1 MVLLVRKQSN
11 TKSQEAQM
19 DFNTKAVKEG
29 VEQIATMFSD
39 LVVGYAQEREGV
51 SISEIEQGMRQML
64 QEVGRQAMAQVLAK
78 SDAKEASIRCQ
89 CHHKANYRCRRE
101 GMVIT
106 VFGRVKY
113 KRSYYLCDHCGRGE
127 KPLDTLLKIQPG
139 EVSRGLKPLL
149 ALLGIQ
155 TSFDEAAELAK
166 ALLLV
171 DISDNSIRKA
181 AQWVGQKQ
189 DELEEKWKRLS
200 DWHHYM
206 NDLTRQEA
214 SAPRRL
220 YGSIDGVMV
229 PTQAE
234 WRELKTVCWYE
245 VSPVSQRQWPSRYK
259 ERLGEL
265 EALKAT
271 NIRYHCDIED
281 AETFST
287 LLWATGCH
295 YLADRAQELIFVCDG
310 AKWIWRLIEENF
322 PQAIQILDWYH
333 AVEYLTPVAH
343 ALFHDEAKRTE
354 WMTIMKEH
362 LWFSRTQLVIDNCL
376 ALADHAHASEPATK
390 AATYFQNN
398 LARMDYAL
406 FREQGY
412 LIGSGTVESGCK
424 QIGTMRL
431 KRSGAQWLKDGAR
444 LVAKARAL
452 WLSGQWD
459 EVVNDHTSLPFAI

>member
-1 MVLLVRKQSN
+1 
-11 TKSQEAQM
+11 M
-19 DFNTKAVKEG
+19 DFNTKEAKEG
-29 VEQIATMFSD
+29 IKQIATLLSD
-39 LVVGYAQEREGV
+39 LVVGYVKEEGAD
-51 SISEIEQGMRQML
+51 IGELEKGMRHML
-64 QEVGRQAMAQVLAK
+64 QEVGRQAMGQVLEK
-78 SDAKEASIRCQ
+78 SDPVEASIRCK
-89 CHHKANYRCRRE
+89 CEHKANYRCRRE

-106 VFGRVKY
+106 VFGRVRY
-113 KRSYYLCDHCGRGE
+113 KRRYYICAQCGRGE
-127 KPLDTLLKIQPG
+127 KALDTLLNIQPG
-139 EVSRGLKPLL
+139 EVSLGLKPLL

-189 DELEEKWKRLS
+189 DTLEEKWKRLS

-206 NDLTRQEA
+206 NAPARQAA

-245 VSPVSQRQWPSRYK
+245 VSPISERQWPTRYK
-259 ERLGEL
+259 ERLGQL

-271 NIRYHCDIED
+271 NIRYHCDIQE
-281 AETFST
+281 AEAFST

-322 PQAIQILDWYH
+322 PHAIQILDWYH
-333 AVEYLTPVAH
+333 AVEYLSPVAQ
-343 ALFHDEAKRTE
+343 ALSSDKEQQAMWIAT
-354 WMTIMKEH
+354 MKEH
-362 LWFSRTQLVIDNCL
+362 LWFSRTQTVIDCCL
-376 ALADHAHASEPATK
+376 ALTNHASASEPALK

-398 LARMDYAL
+398 LARMDYAH
-406 FREQGY
+406 FRAQGY

-431 KRSGAQWLKDGAR
+431 KRSGAQWLENGAR
-444 LVAKARAL
+444 LVAKARAV

-459 EVVNDHTSLPFAI
+459 EVVNDYASLPFAI